1 MNKADLII
9 ALKEEAGLTK
19 SEAEAVV
26 NLFFNEMFTSS
37 QKAMKYVEKHF

>member
-9 ALKEEAGLTK
+9 ALEEEAGLAK

-26 NLFFNEMFTSS
+26 NLFFNEMSS
-37 QKAMKYVEKHF
+37 QEAMKYVEKHF